1 MGESKLTDHDIR
13 KLARITGL
21 SVHQDKVGI
30 FGADEGTIVVSVA
43 PSLSADDFLRA
54 NLDRLRQQL
63 LAEQDYRCAQCGAIK
78 PLQLHHRKHRSEQR
92 DDRIENLEM
101 ICVEDHQKEHGG

>member
-1 MGESKLTDHDIR
+1 MTDHDIR

-21 SVHQDKVGI
+21 EVHQDATGVYGRDLKL
-30 FGADEGTIVVSVA
+30 DMTVVSVM

-54 NLDRLRQQL
+54 NLDRLREQL
-63 LAEQDYRCAQCGAIK
+63 LRDQVWRCAQCAGIK
-78 PLQLHHRKHRSEQR
+78 LLQLHHIKHRSKQR

-101 ICVEDHQKEHGG
+101 ICVDDHGKEHN